1 MWAKIELVILPNFNK
16 DELYLKKIARKYSIN
31 KIITFGIKKNS
42 NYFIEKIN
50 KINNFNSN
58 VIYKTQ
64 NKRIKFN
71 TSTSFNHHILNLLI
85 IFIIY
90 NYNLLN
96 IKNFIKKNNNK
107 LPLIEGRGL
116 FYNIIINKKKV
127 KLIDES
133 YNASPASMLNCIDY
147 FENFY
152 LSNKCKKII
161 ILGEMLELGKMS
173 EKFHK
178 QILTRI
184 SNTSIDIVI
193 ICGKIYKKIFD
204 IEDSKLKEI
213 YL

>member
-1 MWAKIELVILPNFNK
+1 M
-16 DELYLKKIARKYSIN
+16 
-31 KIITFGIKKNS
+31 
-42 NYFIEKIN
+42 
-50 KINNFNSN
+50 
-58 VIYKTQ
+58 
-64 NKRIKFN
+64 
-71 TSTSFNHHILNLLI
+71 
-85 IFIIY
+85 
-90 NYNLLN
+90 
-96 IKNFIKKNNNK
+96 
-107 LPLIEGRGL
+107 
-116 FYNIIINKKKV
+116 

-213 YL
+213 YFFNNELQIIKFLAANVLKNDIILAKGSNASKINKAVKLLLKRKKVK